1 MADNLSPGLGTV
13 LSVCATL
20 PANELAATYEAL
32 TWIVVGEVTE
42 IPSFG
47 PEHDVVTH
55 VPLAT
60 GITAKYHGALNNGSI
75 TVPMGLDKDDTGQTA
90 LKTALG
96 SKARIA
102 YQVSYADGTA
112 DFFQGKVM
120 SFQRGASIGEVISA
134 EVMIEIETT
143 IVEGDAS

>member
-1 MADNLSPGLGTV
+1 MSDLLKPGLGTTF
-13 LSVCATL
+13 SVSATL
-20 PANELAATYEAL
+20 PANELSATYEAL
-32 TWIVVGEVTE
+32 TWVVTGEVTE

-60 GITAKYHGALNNGSI
+60 GITAKYHGALNNGSMTI
-75 TVPMGLDKDDTGQTA
+75 PMALDPADLGQTA

-102 YQVSYADGTA
+102 FQVSYADGTA

-120 SFQRGASIGEVISA
+120 SFQRGASIGEVVTA
-134 EVMIEIETT
+134 EVMIEIETN